1 MSESNFTIEDISPL
15 ISYQGQWSEIL
26 SPALDSSLSSYQNSS
41 SQSTQDGTA
50 QAIWTFRG
58 TALYIY
64 GARRAGHGHYSV
76 KLDDAAPEEFDGRPQ
91 SGNDEFQNERY
102 IDDTEF
108 EYADP
113 YPVWFNRTHSDGYYQ
128 LTYHSTFKGTSASFK
143 FNGSDVYIYGG
154 TGQTEGTNQKYQG
167 VTRVYIDGHDYVSRF
182 NKTTDSSVRV
192 QCIFYMGDLGNGT
205 HTVVISNDNNAG
217 LNLDYA
223 VVVGYGDDLQVA
235 PQSSGS
241 GKPVVAGAIAG
252 AVVGGV
258 GLLIAF
264 VIIAVWFLRR
274 RHRKMTERNTFT
286 PDLIYSSRG
295 GSLPNVEPYQSSTA
309 IDSMVQTVPTNPPLR
324 KGMRPEVPSM
334 RTCSENRTSMLAHE
348 YSDVQSSDV
357 VSDTESSSD
366 RSELPPS
373 YEERLRDRLTA
384 ARGPAS

>member
-41 SQSTQDGTA
+41 FHSTQDGTA

-76 KLDDAAPEEFDGRPQ
+76 KLDDAAPEEFDGRAQ
-91 SGNDEFQNERY
+91 SGNDELQYERY

-205 HTVVISNDNNAG
+205 HTVVISNDDNAG

-223 VVVGYGDDLQVA
+223 VVVGYGEDVQVA
-235 PQSSGS
+235 LQNSGS
-241 GKPVVAGAIAG
+241 GKSVTAGAIAG

-258 GLLIAF
+258 VLLVAF
-264 VIIAVWFLRR
+264 VIIAIWFLRR
-274 RHRKMTERNTFT
+274 RHRKTTERNTFT

-324 KGMRPEVPSM
+324 KGMRPDPSM
-334 RTCSENRTSMLAHE
+334 RTYSENRTSMLAHE
-348 YSDVQSSDV
+348 YSDVQSGGI
-357 VSDTESSSD
+357 VSDTENSSD